1 MTADEVAQLAER
13 AARIIAGG
21 GGVKALAQLLADSVD
36 GSVLVEDEHWGHLA
50 LAESASALGPLPPSF
65 APYHNGAQ
73 APSGD
78 GGDTQIER
86 AKVDDRVTAY
96 CAPMPCAPDADG
108 VAGHVTVFVA
118 GKPAS
123 AVAAALRVIA
133 GAAGV
138 ERLRR
143 GAGKSQARRAFWDR
157 LLGGGFADAAAMR
170 DDASSASITVA
181 PSYVAALFDL
191 EGASPSAVRDAVA
204 QALASTDAV
213 CPPVP
218 AGGHIVALFGVRHQ
232 TDVARARQAAAN
244 AVRDLASQGVARS
257 VTCGIGGHHADPL
270 ETGRSFK
277 EARQALAL
285 GRRLRGRGSVTTY
298 AELGIHALLHA
309 GGDRDAFARF
319 ADSMIEPLLAYDR
332 KHKTELLKTLR
343 LFFEV
348 GENVKEAAERLSV
361 HRHTIFYRLN
371 QIAQI
376 LKVDLRSPDGQLG
389 VRAALAI
396 RQMHADDDE
405 KAR

>member
-1 MTADEVAQLAER
+1 MTADEIAQLAER
-13 AARIIAGG
+13 AARIITGG
-21 GGVKALAQLLADSVD
+21 GGIKALAQLLADAVD
-36 GSVLVEDEHWGHLA
+36 GAVLMEDEQWRHLA
-50 LAESASALGPLPPSF
+50 LAEGAGATGALPASF
-65 APYHNGAQ
+65 APYFNGAPIAQ
-73 APSGD
+73 GAD
-78 GGDTQIER
+78 GSVAR
-86 AKVDDRVTAY
+86 AKIDDRITAF
-96 CAPMPCAPDADG
+96 CAPMPGAPDADG
-108 VAGHVTVFVA
+108 VAGYVTVFVA

-123 AVAAALRVIA
+123 AVSAALRVVA

-138 ERLRR
+138 ERVRR

-157 LLGGGFADAAAMR
+157 VLSGGYADSAALKDDAAA
-170 DDASSASITVA
+170 ASITLA
-181 PSYVAALFDL
+181 PSYVAALFDV
-191 EGASPSAVRDAVA
+191 EGASPTAVRDTIA

-218 AGGHIVALFGVRHQ
+218 AGGHVLALFGVRHQ
-232 TDVARARQAAAN
+232 ADVARARQAAAN
-244 AVRDLASQGVARS
+244 AVRDLPAQGVARS
-257 VTCGIGGHHADPL
+257 VTCGIGAHHADPL
-270 ETGRSFK
+270 DVAQSFK
-277 EARQALAL
+277 EARQALVL

-309 GGDRDAFARF
+309 GADRDSFARF
-319 ADSMIEPLLAYDR
+319 ADATIEPLIAYDR

-376 LKVDLRSPDGQLG
+376 LKVDLNNPDDQLG

-396 RQMHADDDE
+396 RQMHSDDD
-405 KAR
+405 RGLP